1 MWPSASKFWL
11 WTFCLLST
19 LSLGYLILF
28 HGFNYHA
35 YIFTLKFWPR
45 LQSYFP
51 NFLSESY
58 TGSIVGI
65 SGEHVRHRTLDPL
78 LPNLMFCS
86 FSCKLLETPFI
97 LCVHN
102 HGVEL
107 DFILTSYIKASSL
120 KKKKVGCLFL
130 NLTSLH
136 HFHGS
141 NSSPSS
147 CLFSRNCTGFPA
159 HLSVLPLSPTV
170 YYQHSRQ
177 RDPVKPKVR
186 ACLPLSSKFLD
197 RFQCHLK

>member
-19 LSLGYLILF
+19 LRLGYLILF

-120 KKKKVGCLFL
+120 KKKKWVVYSWIWPLYIISMAQTPVQAPVFSHVIALAFQPISLFCPCLLQFTISIADRGILL
-130 NLTSLH
+130 N
-136 HFHGS
+136 
-141 NSSPSS
+141 
-147 CLFSRNCTGFPA
+147 
-159 HLSVLPLSPTV
+159 
-170 YYQHSRQ
+170 Q
-177 RDPVKPKVR
+177 K
-186 ACLPLSSKFLD
+186 
-197 RFQCHLK
+197 